1 MCTGDTITILL
12 MNVRSLSKHECDIK
26 SDDFKSLISNDVLLF
41 SETQLQHQHLLY
53 RIAQCFGNF
62 RVFFNSNDNKFL
74 NHAYAFQKHNCNHAG
89 KFCWWV
95 NL

>member
-12 MNVRSLSKHECDIK
+12 LNVRSLSKHECDIK
-26 SDDFKSLISNDVLLF
+26 SDDSLISNDVLFF

-53 RIAQCFGNF
+53 CIAQYFENF
-62 RVFFNSNDNKFL
+62 RVFFTNNDNKFL
-74 NHAYAFQKHNCNHAG
+74 NHAYAFQKDHCNHAG